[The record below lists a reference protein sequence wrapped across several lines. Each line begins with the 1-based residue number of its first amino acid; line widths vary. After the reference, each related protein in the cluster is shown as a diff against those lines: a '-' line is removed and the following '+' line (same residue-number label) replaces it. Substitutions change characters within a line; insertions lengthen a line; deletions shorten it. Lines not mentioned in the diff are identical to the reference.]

1 MAPLETQATAPGG
14 VDFYTPERCCL
25 VVVATPHLSLIIILP
40 YGKKNDHLRIS
51 IHENWWILN
60 FEIQDLWNVAYRSL
74 MQHWTKKFG
83 ERTSSWTS
91 DWRLEMSG
99 PWQKAARTSTN
110 QNTWTGTMP
119 LSTREL
125 YSIYG
130 ELQRLILCC
139 LQLILQ
145 GLTPVKCDFWKSMEM
160 RQSFAKFRG
169 SDNLTRSDPLSLP
182 LQRHRAYRVCLSR
195 IAASG
200 VWSCTM
206 HWWG

>member
-1 MAPLETQATAPGG
+1 MDIKFLISKTFETSQARLCSTG
-14 VDFYTPERCCL
+14 
-25 VVVATPHLSLIIILP
+25 
-40 YGKKNDHLRIS
+40 
-51 IHENWWILN
+51 
-60 FEIQDLWNVAYRSL
+60 
-74 MQHWTKKFG
+74 TKLG

-110 QNTWTGTMP
+110 QNTWTGRMP

-145 GLTPVKCDFWKSMEM
+145 GLTPVKCEDGNLWRCVKNLHKVSE
-160 RQSFAKFRG
+160 G
-169 SDNLTRSDPLSLP
+169 SHNLTRWVFPKIVGFPPKSCILIGFSIINYKPSILGPLESTPPSKFPPVPIEFVFHGLP
-182 LQRHRAYRVCLSR
+182 PLELQ
-195 IAASG
+195 
-200 VWSCTM
+200 
-206 HWWG
+206 